1 MRQHYLQSRN
11 HSSWNFNK
19 NTPKMIDLRNET
31 DKNLRNSKK
40 YDDLNIPVKS
50 QQGLTQLSP
59 YLNFDPAYVSPS
71 QPEYIFPEGAV
82 KQRGRFELAF
92 SQIGAAC
99 IIGAGIGGA
108 TGLYKGIKA
117 TSLAGQTGKLR
128 RTQLINYVMKSGSSL
143 ANTFGIVSV
152 MYSGF
157 GVLLS
162 WARGTDDSLN
172 TLTAAMS
179 TGMLF
184 KSTAGPRK
192 CVMGGCIGLG
202 LASLYC
208 LWSNRDTL
216 LELRHRTINPA

>member
-1 MRQHYLQSRN
+1 
-11 HSSWNFNK
+11 
-19 NTPKMIDLRNET
+19 MIDFRNES
-31 DKNLRNSKK
+31 DKNADSNKK
-40 YDDLNIPVKS
+40 YSDLNIPVKS
-50 QQGLTQLSP
+50 QPGLTQLSP
-59 YLNFDPAYVSPS
+59 YLNFDPSYLTPS
-71 QPEYIFPEGAV
+71 QPEYIFPEGAG

-99 IIGAGIGGA
+99 IIGAGIGGT
-108 TGLYKGIKA
+108 TGFYRGVKA
-117 TSLAGQTGKLR
+117 TSLAGQSGKLR

-162 WARGTDDSLN
+162 WARGTDDSIN
-172 TLTAAMS
+172 TLTAAMA

-184 KSTAGPRK
+184 KSTTGPRK
-192 CVMGGCIGLG
+192 CLLGGCIGLG
-202 LASLYC
+202 IASLYC

-216 LELRHRTINPA
+216 LELRPRSINPASK